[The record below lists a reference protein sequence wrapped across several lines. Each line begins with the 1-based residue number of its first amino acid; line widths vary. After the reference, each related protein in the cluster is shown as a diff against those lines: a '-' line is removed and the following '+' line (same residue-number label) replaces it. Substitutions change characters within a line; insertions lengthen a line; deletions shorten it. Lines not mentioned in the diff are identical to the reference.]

1 MNTKTFGVMLD
12 MSRNAVMNLKELKNY
27 ISVISRMGYNSL
39 FLYTEDTYEV
49 EGEPYFGYMRG
60 RYSLSEMREIEEFAL
75 RVGVEIVPCI
85 QTLAHLA
92 TIEKWHKYPMDTP
105 DTLLVDEDATY
116 ELIDK
121 MFSTLSKVFR
131 SRKIH
136 IGMDEAHNLG
146 RGKHLDKFGY
156 ESVNDIMH
164 RHLLRV
170 LEIAK
175 KHGYTPLIWSDM
187 FFRPWNGG
195 DYYFKGKKTVP
206 KEYIEA
212 LPEGVVPV
220 YWDYYFK
227 NEEHYDDMLDA
238 HSQLSDKTWFAGG
251 AWTWGGFMPLNKHT
265 LENSAPAIKQAKKHG
280 IENIIITTWGDNGG
294 ECSRYAVLPS
304 LFYISELVKGN
315 EDIDLIKIRFKE
327 MFGVDFDDLMLLD
340 LPNDIAHPE
349 VSDDPI
355 YNPSKYMLYSDC
367 FCGFLD
373 STVKAG
379 GNSIY
384 KKYAEELSKAK
395 GRMKE
400 YSYLLDTAEK
410 LCGVLS
416 DKYELGVKTRKAYKE
431 NDKSELSRLANEE
444 YSRVEENLKS
454 FKETFEAQWMKENK
468 PFGFEVHEYRLGG
481 LLSRISSCKK
491 RLLRYASGEI
501 SDIPEFCEDI
511 LPFMASGESTYFN
524 DFNKNFTSNVT

>member
-1 MNTKTFGVMLD
+1 MNIKTFGVMLD
-12 MSRNAVMNLKELKNY
+12 MSRNAVMNLEELKRY

-39 FLYTEDTYEV
+39 FLYTEDTYEI

-60 RYSLSEMREIEEFAL
+60 RYSLSEMREIEKFAKEY
-75 RVGVEIVPCI
+75 GVEVIPCI

-92 TIEKWHKYPMDTP
+92 TISKWNKFSMDTP
-105 DTLLVDEDATY
+105 DTLMVDEEATY

-121 MFSTLSKVFR
+121 MFSSLSKAFS

-156 ESVNDIMH
+156 ESINEIMH

-175 KHGYTPLIWSDM
+175 KYGYTPLIWSDM
-187 FFRPWNGG
+187 FFRPWNNG
-195 DYYFKGKKTVP
+195 DYYFKGRKNVP
-206 KEYIEA
+206 NEYVEA
-212 LPEGVVPV
+212 LPDGVIPV

-227 NEEHYDDMLDA
+227 NEEHYDDMLNA

-265 LENSAPAIKQAKKHG
+265 LENSIPAIKRVTAHG
-280 IENIIITTWGDNGG
+280 IENVIITTWGDNGG

-315 EDIDLIKIRFKE
+315 EDENLIKARFKKT
-327 MFGVDFDDLMLLD
+327 FDVDFDDFMLLD

-349 VSDDPI
+349 KSDDPI
-355 YNPSKYMLYSDC
+355 YNPCKYMLYSDC

-373 STVKAG
+373 STVKSEG
-379 GNSIY
+379 SFIY
-384 KKYAEELSKAK
+384 KKYADEISVAK

-400 YSYLLDTAEK
+400 YGYLFDTAEK
-410 LCGVLS
+410 LCKVLT
-416 DKYELGVKTRKAYKE
+416 DKYELGVKTRKAYREGNKA
-431 NDKSELSRLANEE
+431 ELLRLANEE
-444 YSRVEENLKS
+444 YTRVEENLVS
-454 FKETFEAQWMKENK
+454 FTKAFETQWMKENK
-468 PFGFEVHEYRLGG
+468 TFGFEVHEYRLGG
-481 LLSRISSCKK
+481 LLARIASCKR
-491 RLLRYASGEI
+491 RLLRYV
-501 SDIPEFCEDI
+501 SDELSEIPELLEDI
-511 LPFMASGESTYFN
+511 LPFMAEGESTYYN
-524 DFNKNFTSNVT
+524 DFRNNISSNIL